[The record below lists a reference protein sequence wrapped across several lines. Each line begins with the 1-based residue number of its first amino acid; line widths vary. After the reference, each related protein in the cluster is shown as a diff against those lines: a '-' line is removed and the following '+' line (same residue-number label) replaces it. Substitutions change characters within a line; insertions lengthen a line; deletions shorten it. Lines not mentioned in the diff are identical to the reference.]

1 MEKITDKI
9 TGYTTSQMKEYCKQ
23 SNINDLHS
31 LKIYLDD
38 LYYNTD
44 QSIIRDKLYDVLK
57 EWLIKKDPD
66 WIPPVGAKI
75 RNNDNRSILPYWMGS
90 ADKITPEENKEL
102 NRWFDKNPSKKL
114 FITDKLDGVSG
125 MFVCKNGRKKLYT
138 RGDGTEGADISYL
151 IQYIDTFPKQ
161 EFKDDITVR
170 GELIIKKKVFDGKY
184 YDKKGKKSDK
194 KKKERSYK
202 NARNMVSG
210 LVGAKTVRSGL
221 FDVNFVA
228 YEIVG
233 GETMENPSVQF
244 SKLQNMGFTVAKN
257 KKVNSERNVDF
268 FVDLHNNFKKESEY
282 EIDGIIVQS
291 DVSYDRNSTGNPSYM
306 FAFKVN
312 SDDNIHETTV
322 LDIDWSITSW
332 GQIIP
337 VAVIDPIE
345 LPGNTIERVTV
356 SNAGLMVE
364 KGIGPGAIINVTRS
378 KEVIPYIV
386 NVVEECEDIKWPSVK
401 YEWDENKVHIIVA
414 EESPEIICIMRVKFF
429 AKFFDKMGIKHVS
442 EATVKKLYDS
452 GFDTLLKILG
462 VNKKQLLKIDG
473 IKEKSAERIVN
484 NIGNGLKGVKVPELL
499 GAASVFGFGVGLK
512 RVIALMTDIPDL
524 LTAKKRGLKKRILEV
539 EGFSEIMAQ
548 KVYENVDSAVEFV
561 DEISKFVSFTEDT
574 RVSDVLVGQK
584 FVFSGFRSKELEQ
597 DIIDRGGKIVSSVS
611 KKTNGIVVN
620 NKEGKQSTKVV
631 KAESLGIEIYTKDE
645 FIKKYIYK

>member
-1 MEKITDKI
+1 MDKNTTKIYK
-9 TGYTTSQMKEYCKQ
+9 YTASEMKEYCSK
-23 SNINDLHS
+23 SNIKDLHL

-44 QSIIRDKLYDVLK
+44 KSVLQDKLYDILK
-57 EWLIKKDPD
+57 DFLIKEDPV

-75 RNNDNRSILPYWMGS
+75 RSNDNRSVLPYWMGS
-90 ADKITPEENKEL
+90 ADKITPDETKEL
-102 NRWFDKNPSKKL
+102 NRWFDKNSSKKL

-125 MFVCKNGRKKLYT
+125 MFVCKDGKKKLYT
-138 RGDGTEGADISYL
+138 RGNGTEGADISYL

-170 GELIIKKKVFDGKY
+170 GELIIKKKLFNDKY
-184 YDKKGKKSDK
+184 YDKSRETKG
-194 KKKERSYK
+194 KERSYK

-210 LVGAKTVRSGL
+210 LVGAKTVRPGL

-233 GETMENPSVQF
+233 DETMDKPSDQF
-244 SKLQNMGFTVAKN
+244 NKLKKIGFTVAKN
-257 KKVNSERNVDF
+257 KKVTSDRNVDF
-268 FVDLHNNFKKESEY
+268 FVELHNNFKKESEY

-312 SDDNIHETTV
+312 SNDNVHQTTV

-414 EESPEIICIMRVKFF
+414 EESPEIISIMRVKFF

-442 EATVKKLYDS
+442 EATVKKLYDN

-499 GAASVFGFGVGLK
+499 GAASVFGFGVGRK

-584 FVFSGFRSKELEQ
+584 FVFSGFRSKDLEQ

-611 KKTNGIVVN
+611 KKTNGIVLN

-631 KAESLGIEIYTKDE
+631 KAESLGIEIYTKEE